1 MIGVIASVIG
11 AFYYLRVVKVMWFD
25 EPEQGFVGMASE
37 LKLVLA
43 ISGIFTVFYVVIA
56 GPMSSIATAAARTF
70 FS

>member
-1 MIGVIASVIG
+1 MFKVKP

-43 ISGIFTVFYVVIA
+43 VSGAFTIFYVVIA
-56 GPMSSIATAAARTF
+56 GPMSNIATVAARTF